1 MADLERNAAA
11 AMIAE
16 ADALREQGRAVEAL
30 ARYQEAFT
38 RDPQCAAMYKFWI
51 QR

>member
-11 AMIAE
+11 GMISE
-16 ADALREQGRAVEAL
+16 GDALREQGRAVEAL
-30 ARYQEAFT
+30 ARYQEVQPRSAV
-38 RDPQCAAMYKFWI
+38 RRGWI